1 MAGAGG
7 SVCVCEYM
15 LGQVHAGLGAV
26 LQQVGRSVCAQMQ
39 GRDGVCCTAA
49 WDPDVCA
56 CRSFWVSAEWHMSRM
71 RLAWQWGGGRLH

>member
-1 MAGAGG
+1 MLTLWQGSDLQLPCEGYVAGAGG

-39 GRDGVCCTAA
+39 GRDVA
-49 WDPDVCA
+49 
-56 CRSFWVSAEWHMSRM
+56 
-71 RLAWQWGGGRLH
+71 LLHGIQMCVPVGPSGYLQNGT